1 MLDTGLALS
10 RRGLLGGSLLL
21 GASTWLHG
29 CTATQGGPSTGM
41 TTGQRK
47 LNQIGIQ
54 LYTVREIFRA
64 DPAGTIKMLA
74 ELGYTQLEY
83 AHMDNL
89 GTTPKELRKMCN
101 DVGISIPAAHF
112 GPPYFFNTPN
122 IVVDVAGELGP
133 KIVINSWIDEKL
145 RTTDGYKAQADAFN
159 AVGADMR
166 KAGLRYGFHNH
177 DFEFK
182 TLPDSGKRGIDILMQ
197 NTDPTTVSYELD
209 MYWVV
214 QGGGDNITHLK
225 QYPGRFVSFHIKD
238 RTADA
243 KMVSVGDGVIPW
255 AEIFAHIDKPD
266 DTFFFVEHD
275 NPPKPEREAV
285 KRSIDYLRALR
296 Y

>member
-1 MLDTGLALS
+1 MIAGCAPVDMA
-10 RRGLLGGSLLL
+10 
-21 GASTWLHG
+21 GAKAAS
-29 CTATQGGPSTGM
+29 
-41 TTGQRK
+41 RK
-47 LNQIGIQ
+47 LGKIGIQ

-64 DPAGTIKMLA
+64 NPSDTIKMLA
-74 ELGYTQLEY
+74 DLGYTQLEY

-89 GTTPKELRKMCN
+89 GATPKELRKMCD

-112 GPPYFFNTPN
+112 NPPYFFNTPN

-145 RTTDGYKAQADAFN
+145 RTTDGYKSQADAFN
-159 AVGADMR
+159 RVGDEMR

-177 DFEFK
+177 EFEFH

-197 NTDPTTVSYELD
+197 NTNPATVFYELD

-214 QGGGDNITHLK
+214 DGGGDNITHLK

-238 RTADA
+238 RTADG

-255 AEIFAHIDKPD
+255 AEIFSHVETPESKY
-266 DTFFFVEHD
+266 FFVEDD
-275 NPPKPEREAV
+275 NPPKPERDAV
-285 KRSIDYLRALR
+285 KRSIDFLRALR